1 LLNVTSGKPFRLLHR
16 KLSDLVNMETQNKP
30 APKISVVQSFL
41 DTSEM
46 LKSPVLVFEKYRRKL
61 GPTFEFRFGGL
72 HKTIVTAD
80 PDFLKYVL
88 KDNNDNYHK
97 SRIQVK
103 RFVEFQGVGL
113 TNCHGDYWLRQRKL
127 LSMGFTRSRLAEMLP
142 IQLGVL
148 NDFMND
154 FDVAVS
160 KGKVD
165 IHDQMVKFTL
175 RSVGQ
180 SLFGSQLKHEELEK
194 FAAAIAEIQQF
205 IVKKVVQPYLMP
217 WYSISGQ
224 NKKYQ
229 DIRISADE
237 IVLDY
242 VEKRRQEPGKE
253 SDILQ
258 LILTTPY
265 KDTGELMS
273 DETVKIEILQL
284 LVAGNETSTTATTWA
299 FYMLAKHPEHL
310 TTIRNEIET
319 VFGDQPIDYSKLH
332 QLSFTIASLDEAMRI
347 RPPFWMIDRE
357 AVNDDEYRGVKIP
370 AGTTVVPYIYG
381 VHHNPEVWKDPDKF
395 DPGRFDKAAL
405 EKTHAFAH
413 IPFGGGPRVCI
424 GQNMA
429 KMQMLLVLSA
439 IIRNYEIELSEDK
452 EIGLHAMMLLKPD
465 GPVYMRFKKIRSN

>member
-1 LLNVTSGKPFRLLHR
+1 MNK
-16 KLSDLVNMETQNKP
+16 METENKKT
-30 APKISVVQSFL
+30 PKIPIIESFL
-41 DTSEM
+41 DTREM
-46 LKSPVLVFEKYRRKL
+46 VKNPVQVFEQYREKL

-72 HKTIVTAD
+72 RKTIVTAD
-80 PDFLKYVL
+80 PEFLKYVL

-97 SRIQVK
+97 SHIQVK

-113 TNCHGDYWLRQRKL
+113 TNSHGDYWLRQRKL

-142 IQLGVL
+142 IQIKVL
-148 NDFMND
+148 NDFMQD
-154 FDVAVS
+154 FDEAIS
-160 KGKVD
+160 KGKID

-180 SLFGSQLKHEELEK
+180 SLFGSQLTREELES

-217 WYSISGQ
+217 WYAISGQ

-229 DIRISADE
+229 DVRIKADE

-242 VEKRRQEPGKE
+242 VEKRRKNPGQE

-258 LILTTPY
+258 MILTTPF

-273 DETVKIEILQL
+273 DETVKVEILQL
-284 LVAGNETSTTATTWA
+284 LVAGNETSTTAAAWA
-299 FYMLAKHPEHL
+299 FYLLAKHPEHIAKIRAEINTAFGGGEVNYASLHKL
-310 TTIRNEIET
+310 T
-319 VFGDQPIDYSKLH
+319 Y
-332 QLSFTIASLDEAMRI
+332 TIAVLDESMRI

-357 AVNDDEYRGVKIP
+357 ALKDDEFRGIKIP

-381 VHHNPEVWKDPDKF
+381 VHHNGAIWKNPEEF
-395 DPGRFDKAAL
+395 DPSRFNSEQA
-405 EKTHAFAH
+405 EKTHPFAH

-429 KMQMLLVLSA
+429 KMQILLVMSA
-439 IIRNYEIELSEDK
+439 ITRNYDFELSDNK
-452 EIGLHAMMLLKPD
+452 EIGMHAMMLLKPD
-465 GPVYMRFKKIRSN
+465 GPIYMNFKRVK

>member
-1 LLNVTSGKPFRLLHR
+1 MMTEP
-16 KLSDLVNMETQNKP
+16 ENKQKQ
-30 APKISVVQSFL
+30 KISALESFL
-41 DTSEM
+41 DTTEM
-46 LKSPVLVFEKYRRKL
+46 VKNPILVFEKYRERL
-61 GPTFEFRFGGL
+61 GPTFEFRFGGMR
-72 HKTIVTAD
+72 KTIVTAD
-80 PDFLKYVL
+80 PEFLKYVL

-97 SRIQVK
+97 SHIQVK

-113 TNCHGDYWLRQRKL
+113 TNSHDDYWLRQRKL

-142 IQLGVL
+142 IQIRVL
-148 NDFMND
+148 NDFMKD
-154 FDVAVS
+154 FDEDAS
-160 KGKVD
+160 RGTVD

-180 SLFGSQLKHEELEK
+180 SLFGSQMTKEELEK
-194 FAAAIAEIQQF
+194 FAAAIAEIQRF

-217 WYSISGQ
+217 WYAISGQ

-229 DIRISADE
+229 DIRLKADK
-237 IVLDY
+237 IVKAY
-242 VEKRRQEPGKE
+242 VEKRRKEPGKE

-273 DETVKIEILQL
+273 DETVSVEILQL
-284 LVAGNETSTTATTWA
+284 LVAGNETSTTAAAWA
-299 FYMLAKHPEHL
+299 FYLLAKHPEHIPM
-310 TTIRNEIET
+310 IREEIET
-319 VFGDQPIDYSKLH
+319 VFADKAIDYAGLFKLTY
-332 QLSFTIASLDEAMRI
+332 TIAVLDEAMRM

-357 AVNDDEYRGVKIP
+357 ALKDDEFRGVKIP

-381 VHHNPEVWKDPDKF
+381 VHHNAEVWKDPETF
-395 DPGRFDKAAL
+395 DPGRFNPQLK

-429 KMQMLLVLSA
+429 KMQILLVMSA
-439 IIRNYEIELSEDK
+439 IIRKYDFELTDTKQMEM
-452 EIGLHAMMLLKPD
+452 HAMMLLKPE
-465 GPVYMRFKKIRSN
+465 GIINMRFKPAKKSINELSG